1 MARRIVLDTDIGSDV
16 DDALCLALGL
26 AAPELEILGIVSI
39 GNESRRRAQIARKL
53 LELAGRT
60 EIPVFAGCRVP
71 LVGGVGGFN
80 WFGHEAGATLGPGEE
95 PPVEDEHGV
104 DALIRL
110 CHEHDDVEVVAIG
123 PLTNLAVALVME
135 PDLAGR
141 VARITIMGGHLR
153 RAQYGGHVFP
163 PGVDYNMCSDPHAS
177 FVVCRSGIPIRLVT
191 ADVTLATWLTDEDLG
206 RIGAAGTEF
215 HRVLA
220 AEVGAWTELQK
231 RIFGRLGCDTN
242 DDNVAFLHDPLT
254 LGCVY
259 DESFCTFEDLEVE
272 PRIDGRGIFHTIER
286 AEAREASFPMRC
298 ATAVDAKAFR
308 VHFIERL
315 LSLAPL
321 AASRDAES

>member
-1 MARRIVLDTDIGSDV
+1 MARPIVLDTDIGSDV

-26 AAPELEILGIVSI
+26 AAPELQILGIISI
-39 GNESRRRAQIARKL
+39 GHESYRRAQIARKL

-71 LVGGVGGFN
+71 LVGGVRGFN
-80 WFGHEAGATLGPGEE
+80 WFGHEAGSTLGAGEE
-95 PPVEDEHGV
+95 PLVEEEHGV

-110 CHEHDDVEVVAIG
+110 CRAHDEVEVVAIG
-123 PLTNLAVALVME
+123 PLTNLAVALVKE
-135 PDLAGR
+135 PDLAGCI
-141 VARITIMGGHLR
+141 ARITIMGGHLR
-153 RAQYGGHVFP
+153 SARYGGHEFA

-177 FVVCRSGIPIRLVT
+177 FVVCRSGIPIRLVP

-206 RIGAAGTEF
+206 RIAAAGTEL

-220 AEVGAWTELQK
+220 AEVSVWTELQK
-231 RIFGRLGCDTN
+231 RIFGGLGCDTN
-242 DDNVAFLHDPLT
+242 DDNVAFLHDPLA

-272 PRIDGRGIFHTIER
+272 PRIDTRGIFHTIER
-286 AEAREASFPMRC
+286 AQASEASFPMRC

-308 VHFIERL
+308 AHFTERV
-315 LSLAPL
+315 LSLVP
-321 AASRDAES
+321 